1 MGTPARKATE
11 KRHVP
16 PIVVVIAVVALL
28 LFVGWRAWVA
38 FAPPR
43 VGKLP
48 PPPTQEIEFIN
59 QKAREVQG
67 DFSRLSPEDQVKI
80 QQMTHGFGPAAIASA
95 WRRQQQGQ
103 TPQ

>member
-1 MGTPARKATE
+1 MGTSSRKTIQ
-11 KRHVP
+11 KKQVS
-16 PIVVVIAVVALL
+16 PIVVAIAVVALL
-28 LFVGWRAWVA
+28 LFVGWRAWVT

-67 DFSRLSPEDQVKI
+67 DFSRLKPEDQIKI
-80 QQMTHGFGPAAIASA
+80 QQITHGFGPAAIASA
-95 WRRQQQGQ
+95 WRRQQQQ
-103 TPQ
+103 APR